1 MCVCVWGVCGCVG
14 CVDVWVCVW
23 VWMCVCVDVGVD
35 VCVDGCVCVWVGADV
50 WVCARARVCVRV
62 FTARYLSL
70 IKITI
75 KLWQCHGLSD

>member
-1 MCVCVWGVCGCVG
+1 
-14 CVDVWVCVW
+14 
-23 VWMCVCVDVGVD
+23 
-35 VCVDGCVCVWVGADV
+35 VDGCVSVWVGADV